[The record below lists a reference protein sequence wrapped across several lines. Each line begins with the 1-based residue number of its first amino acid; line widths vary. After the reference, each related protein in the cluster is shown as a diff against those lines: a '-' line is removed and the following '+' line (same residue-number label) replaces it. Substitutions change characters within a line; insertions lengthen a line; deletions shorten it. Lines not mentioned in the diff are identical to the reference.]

1 MDETVTLLQVQL
13 GHGCAVRFL
22 DSLQASRLVQLI
34 YLSQAQIDA
43 TAQLFRNRPDKGW
56 SFTDCSSFVL
66 MQEYR
71 LINALAFDDHFR
83 QAGFFTQP

>member
-1 MDETVTLLQVQL
+1 M
-13 GHGCAVRFL
+13 RFL
-22 DSLQASRLVQLI
+22 DSLHASRLVQLI

-71 LINALAFDDHFR
+71 LKNALAFDDRFR
-83 QAGFFTQP
+83 QAGVFTQP